1 MNEVAVAEAVEELAG
16 MMRAD
21 GAELSLVTADPKTA
35 RIEVSLDLDGVD
47 CLECVLAPDFLEQ
60 MLTESLRKSVRGEF
74 ELVLHD
80 PRR

>member
-1 MNEVAVAEAVEELAG
+1 MNEVAVAEAVEELAQ

-21 GAELSLVTADPKTA
+21 GAELALVRADPTTA
-35 RIEVSLDLDGVD
+35 RIEVSLDLDGVE
-47 CLECVLAPDFLEQ
+47 CLECVLEPAFLEQ
-60 MLTESLRKSVRGEF
+60 MLTESLRRSVRGEF

>member
-21 GAELSLVTADPKTA
+21 GAELSLVAADPKTA
-35 RIEVSLDLDGVD
+35 RIEVTLDLAGVD

>member
-1 MNEVAVAEAVEELAG
+1 VNEVAVAEAVEELAA

-21 GAELSLVTADPKTA
+21 GAKLSLVTADPKTA

-47 CLECVLAPDFLEQ
+47 CMDCVLAPDFLEQ

>member
-1 MNEVAVAEAVEELAG
+1 VNEVAVAEAVEELAG

-21 GAELSLVTADPKTA
+21 GAELSLVTADPTTA